1 MGRYHVTVT
10 KSQKKGV
17 TAVTEWSHDK
27 VVT

>member
-1 MGRYHVTVT
+1 MGRYHMTVT

-17 TAVTEWSHDK
+17 TTVTEWSHDK